1 MPSSAELRQK
11 LLIEV
16 NDSLKTTG
24 LSRDRFEE
32 IKDLRVA
39 PSWTVEDFVKARI
52 DFLEVKIKDDKFVTD
67 LSRIRIYRE
76 LDPETEDLLRRR
88 IAETGQT
95 VTEFILETI
104 KSALSES
111 D

>member
-52 DFLEVKIKDDKFVTD
+52 DFWK
-67 LSRIRIYRE
+67 
-76 LDPETEDLLRRR
+76 
-88 IAETGQT
+88 
-95 VTEFILETI
+95 
-104 KSALSES
+104 
-111 D
+111 